1 MFASALSK
9 WNQVPKAVKVFLL
22 KAAIILVVWK
32 VLYLAFLAP
41 ARTLDDP
48 LTQSV
53 GVLTTNA
60 LNLYTHSNDYTSK
73 GEVRSYKT
81 DIGTTGYVVEQAISF
96 RNKTIVYIEDA
107 CNGLELFVLY
117 ISFILILPAA
127 TRYKV
132 LYCILGVLA
141 IYAVNVFR
149 CAMVAYMDIYYPAH
163 AGFAHHYV
171 FAFIV
176 YAFIIGLWLAYS
188 NKVTFTHHASAR
200 Q

>member
-9 WNQVPKAVKVFLL
+9 WNQVPQAVKVFLL

-48 LTQSV
+48 LTYSV
-53 GVLTTNA
+53 GVLTAGA
-60 LNLYTHSNDYTSK
+60 LNLYTHSNDYASK

-81 DIGTTGYVVEQAISF
+81 GTGITGYIVEQAISF
-96 RNKTIVYIEDA
+96 RNKAIVYIEDA

-117 ISFILILPAA
+117 LSFILILPAA

-132 LYCILGVLA
+132 LYCVLGVLA

-149 CAMVAYMDIYYPAH
+149 CALVAYMQIYYPAH
-163 AGFAHHYV
+163 VDFAHHYI

-188 NKVTFTHHASAR
+188 NKVTFADHDSPRH
-200 Q
+200 